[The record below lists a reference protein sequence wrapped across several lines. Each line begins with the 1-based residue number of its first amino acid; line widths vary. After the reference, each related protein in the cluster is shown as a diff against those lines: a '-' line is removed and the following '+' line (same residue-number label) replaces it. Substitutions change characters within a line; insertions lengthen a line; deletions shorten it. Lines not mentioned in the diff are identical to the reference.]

1 MADMDDIEV
10 IAFGEVDDGVLKD
23 VAAAVSEGLDAD
35 ARPGHPLPVPT
46 GSYEPRRAQYRVQR
60 LLEALAGRRRQ
71 GGVIMLGV
79 TGLDLFVPRL
89 SFVFGAA
96 DRSRRVA
103 VISLARLDAGFY
115 GEMPD
120 AGVLGERA
128 AKEAVHEIGHI
139 LGLDHCRDPACIMFF
154 SQTIADTDAKGPGF
168 CETCRWKMAGS
179 A

>member
-10 IAFGEVDDGVLKD
+10 IAFGEIDDGVLRD
-23 VAAAVSEGLDAD
+23 MAAAVGGVLGAD
-35 ARPGHPLPVPT
+35 VHPGRSLPIPT
-46 GSYEPRRAQYRVQR
+46 GSCEPRRGQYHAQRF
-60 LLEALAGRRRQ
+60 LEALADRGRQ
-71 GGVIMLGV
+71 GGAIMLGV

-89 SFVFGAA
+89 NFVFGAA

-120 AGVLGERA
+120 AGVLRERA
-128 AKEAVHEIGHI
+128 VKEAVHEIGHI

-168 CETCRWKMAGS
+168 CEICRWKMAGS